1 MLAFGH
7 YVKEVI
13 MYFSE
18 LSVAVLIFLR
28 SRMHVELSNESQHLF
43 RVFFSFFILIW

>member
-13 MYFSE
+13 MYFSKTK
-18 LSVAVLIFLR
+18 SCGFNFLR

-43 RVFFSFFILIW
+43 RVFFSPFSY